1 MPMRRSLPSAALGAG
16 GIGHANY
23 KFEDS
28 KAFNEVDGDVDSRQ
42 NQLMHV
48 TRKSSVLEAIAG
60 HEFLSKGNN
69 AVTRRP
75 IKFTLV
81 HTPAKADGKTLFG
94 ARRSKKKR
102 RSAREEDVQEE
113 SEPEACAPKGKF
125 LMVRFYGVSVDG
137 KLMMGSQLDM
147 SKRCKAGPESDVLCP
162 EVFLNVF
169 GDISTMLIDIELLD
183 HSFDKLPQ
191 EV

>member
-48 TRKSSVLEAIAG
+48 TRKVIETGSI
-60 HEFLSKGNN
+60 GNN

-183 HSFDKLPQ
+183 HSFDKVTLSD
-191 EV
+191 